1 MQFTNAWM
9 IDIMK
14 YRYMEQTV
22 EHESIVDIPRTAIAV
37 SVREEM
43 VSWLEP
49 VCKHCDNAVTNEEL
63 GTCDCCEKEEIEM
76 IRRSSRP
83 GPKFS
88 GQKNRRRFL

>member
-1 MQFTNAWM
+1 MN
-9 IDIMK
+9 
-14 YRYMEQTV
+14 YRYIEKAVQ
-22 EHESIVDIPRTAIAV
+22 HGSIVDIPEKAIKINSGLEITVGGAPITI
-37 SVREEM
+37 

-49 VCKHCDNAVTNEEL
+49 VCKYCDNAVTNEEL